1 MPNPVEVQSMFG
13 RIARRYDLLNRV
25 LSGGIDQR
33 WRRRTVRAA
42 ERELGGL
49 AGRDVLDVCCG
60 TGDLALAFGVKG
72 ARVAAVDFTH
82 NMLRHALPKSGGE
95 RAGAGPIYARGDAL
109 QLPLADRSVDVAAV
123 AFGLRNLGDRG
134 VGLAQMLRVLR
145 PGGVA
150 LVLEFSLPPNP
161 LVRAFYGFYFTR
173 ILPHLG
179 ALLSGDAPAYR
190 YLPNTVLQWPT
201 PEALR
206 KEFEAVGFES
216 TRYEL
221 LSLGI
226 AALHVGRRPLASTTA
241 EAGR

>member
-42 ERELGGL
+42 ARELGGL

-60 TGDLALAFGVKG
+60 TGDLALNFRAAG

-82 NMLRHALPKSGGE
+82 NMLRHALPKSSGG
-95 RAGAGPIYARGDAL
+95 GLVYARGDAL
-109 QLPLADRSVDVAAV
+109 QLPLRDASVDVAAV
-123 AFGLRNLGDRG
+123 AFGLRNLGDRR
-134 VGLAQMLRVLR
+134 VGLGEMLRVLR

-179 ALLSGDAPAYR
+179 AWISGDAPAYR
-190 YLPNTVLQWPT
+190 YLPNTVLEWPS
-201 PEALR
+201 PEELR
-206 KEFEAVGFES
+206 GEFDAVGFEATS
-216 TRYEL
+216 YEL

-226 AALHVGRRPLASTTA
+226 AALHVGRRPAGGSGKG
-241 EAGR
+241 AGR